1 MLLNICISQKKRQMQ
16 EIKLSSLRKEVV
28 DILVLA
34 MRSGL
39 DTAEGHCNVNDI
51 DKMIIDQC

>member
-1 MLLNICISQKKRQMQ
+1 MQ
-16 EIKLSSLRKEVV
+16 DIKLSSLRKEVL

-39 DTAEGHCNVNDI
+39 DTAEGHYNVNDI